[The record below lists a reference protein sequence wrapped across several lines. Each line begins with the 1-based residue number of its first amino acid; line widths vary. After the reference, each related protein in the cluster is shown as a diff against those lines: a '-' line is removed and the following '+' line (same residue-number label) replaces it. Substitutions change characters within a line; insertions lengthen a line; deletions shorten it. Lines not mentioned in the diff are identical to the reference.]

1 MSRNA
6 TKRWKLAAIFN
17 FGAHFE
23 FSYLTAWH
31 SDVGPKSDQSCFLG
45 RYPPIG
51 TENET
56 FDKVEMTEY
65 LGTPLYFYIGIDDT
79 GRTGLH

>member
-1 MSRNA
+1 MNEDQDHDFVFNSRTIMRRNA
-6 TKRWKLAAIFN
+6 TKRWKLAAILDL
-17 FGAHFE
+17 GCHFE

-31 SDVGPKSDQSCFLG
+31 SDQNCFLG

-56 FDKVEMTEY
+56 FA
-65 LGTPLYFYIGIDDT
+65 
-79 GRTGLH
+79 